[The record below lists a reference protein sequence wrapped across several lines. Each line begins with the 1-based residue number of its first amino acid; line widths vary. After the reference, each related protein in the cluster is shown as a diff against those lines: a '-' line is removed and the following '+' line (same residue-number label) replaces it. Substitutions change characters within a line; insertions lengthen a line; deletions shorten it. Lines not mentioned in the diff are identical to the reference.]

1 MTVKPQNWVEE
12 DRDEFVDCIVDGIV
26 STLTLE
32 EMRDKVWDQVRD
44 EIVFNEWSDLFMLAE
59 EYAPDLLERF
69 QNLGGE
75 EISQ

>member
-26 STLTLE
+26 STLTFE
-32 EMRDKVWDQVRD
+32 EIRNKVWDQIRD
-44 EIVFNEWSDLFMLAE
+44 EIIFNEWSDLFMLAE
-59 EYAPDLLERF
+59 EYAPELLEKF
-69 QNLGGE
+69 QNLEGE

>member
-12 DRDEFVDCIVDGIV
+12 DRDEFVDRLVDGIV

-32 EMRDKVWDQVRD
+32 EMRNKVWDQIRD

-59 EYAPDLLERF
+59 EYASDLLEK
-69 QNLGGE
+69 
-75 EISQ
+75 